1 MIDPGYTRARLL
13 AEIEA
18 PGPPG
23 NPLSDITDPR
33 VASTDAHVRLWGHA
47 REDLFPLLHIAL
59 SERFAAVPKLQ
70 LIRDLLMP
78 LKHALGNACRH
89 GNGNEPGKTVSVEIV
104 MTRKGALIA
113 LTDEGPGFDVALTFR
128 RFLQQQNYFVNRG
141 AGFRSL
147 HQAMSTVSYENGG
160 R

>member
-33 VASTDAHVRLWGHA
+33 VATTDAHVRLCGHA
-47 REDLFPLLHIAL
+47 REDLFPLLNIAL
-59 SERFAAVPKLQ
+59 LERFATVPRLQ

-78 LKHALGNACRH
+78 LKHALGNTSKH
-89 GNGNEPGKTVSVEIV
+89 GNGRDPARTIAVEIV
-104 MTRKGALIA
+104 LTRVGALIA
-113 LTDEGPGFDVALTFR
+113 VTDEGTGFDVARTF
-128 RFLQQQNYFVNRG
+128 
-141 AGFRSL
+141 
-147 HQAMSTVSYENGG
+147 
-160 R
+160 